1 MVDDAARE
9 SENLLEGTPYRAVKR
24 IAGGGMGEIYEA
36 IDASEQP
43 VVVKLL
49 RSDLVRHPDLIDRM
63 RLEGEILGLFAHPN
77 IVAGRGF
84 GKTQTGRP
92 FVAMEQLHGKPLRQL
107 MKRNVPMSLE
117 TGLEVIIQLLL
128 ALEQVHDA
136 GVVHRDVKPE
146 NIMICPAPGGRWQVK
161 LLDFGIAKPIGC
173 AVSPLANPTMHGAC
187 VGTPRYAAPEQA
199 KGAPVDPRTDIYAA
213 GLILYAL
220 VAGRGPFDA
229 LKEPHR
235 LLEAHMKSEP
245 ESPSRFAP
253 LPLPVSLE
261 AAIMRALAKEPS
273 ERFADAASFRRELAM
288 VLGRRCIDIR
298 PWLDEA
304 FLARAAAKP
313 RTRVELIRSLPIR
326 PNRALAVRAPPAPPA
341 LPPSALPPL
350 PRIETTRAAPA
361 SERVATAARARAR
374 VPGAKA
380 GNDGAP
386 VSSMEVL
393 LSAAAFAAAASGL
406 AMWFVR

>member
-1 MVDDAARE
+1 
-9 SENLLEGTPYRAVKR
+9 
-24 IAGGGMGEIYEA
+24 
-36 IDASEQP
+36 
-43 VVVKLL
+43 
-49 RSDLVRHPDLIDRM
+49 
-63 RLEGEILGLFAHPN
+63 
-77 IVAGRGF
+77 
-84 GKTQTGRP
+84 
-92 FVAMEQLHGKPLRQL
+92 
-107 MKRNVPMSLE
+107 
-117 TGLEVIIQLLL
+117 
-128 ALEQVHDA
+128 
-136 GVVHRDVKPE
+136 
-146 NIMICPAPGGRWQVK
+146 
-161 LLDFGIAKPIGC
+161 
-173 AVSPLANPTMHGAC
+173 MHGAC

-304 FLARAAAKP
+304 FLARAVAAAAAAKP
-313 RTRVELIRSLPIR
+313 RTRVELVRSLPIR
-326 PNRALAVRAPPAPPA
+326 PNGALAVRALPAQPAP
-341 LPPSALPPL
+341 

-374 VPGAKA
+374 PPGAKA
-380 GNDGAP
+380 GNNGAP